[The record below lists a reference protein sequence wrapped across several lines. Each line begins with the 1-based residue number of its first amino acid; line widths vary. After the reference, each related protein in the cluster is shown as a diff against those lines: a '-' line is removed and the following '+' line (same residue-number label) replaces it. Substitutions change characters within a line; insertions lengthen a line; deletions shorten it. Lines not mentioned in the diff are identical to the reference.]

1 MSAQAETRQPI
12 LRGEG
17 ISKYFGGLAAV
28 SDVDFDL
35 YPGEILGLI
44 GPNGAGKT
52 TVINMISG
60 TYPPSKGKI
69 FYKGR
74 EITGMKPHQIAH
86 LGISRTFQVVKPF
99 KGMTVRAN
107 VSVGAMCG
115 ARGKERSAK
124 ESIEAA
130 DEVLEFVGLAEMGEK
145 PADSLNVASRK
156 RLEVAKA
163 LAMGPTVLLL
173 DEVMAGLNFNEID
186 KAVELILK
194 VRDSGVTILVIEHV
208 MRAIK
213 AIADRIFVL
222 RHGVKIA
229 DGSPVEVLNDEEVIK
244 AYLGRRYKELVG

>member
-1 MSAQAETRQPI
+1 MSALSEYRKPI

-17 ISKYFGGLAAV
+17 ISKFFGGLAAV
-28 SDVDFDL
+28 SEVDFEL

-60 TYPPSKGKI
+60 AYAPSKGKI
-69 FYKGR
+69 FFKDR
-74 EITGMKPHQIAH
+74 DITGMKPYQIAH
-86 LGISRTFQVVKPF
+86 MGISRTFQVVKPF
-99 KGMTVRAN
+99 KGMTVREN
-107 VSVGAMCG
+107 VSVGAMFG
-115 ARGKERSAK
+115 AKGKERSAK
-124 ESIEAA
+124 EAIEAA
-130 DEVLEFVGLAEMGEK
+130 DEVLEFVGLAEMADK

-163 LAMGPTVLLL
+163 LAMGPEVLLL
-173 DEVMAGLNFNEID
+173 DEVMAGLNFGEID

-194 VRDSGVTILVIEHV
+194 VRESGVTILVIEHV

-213 AIADRIFVL
+213 AITDRIFVL

-229 DGSPVEVLNDEEVIK
+229 DGPPEEVLNDEEVIK